1 MVQQLDALWM
11 GVPVITLPGI
21 EMKTRISLSSIMSAG
36 CPEFV
41 ATSDEEY
48 VNIARQIGLKFRKEP
63 ELKYHLHCKVKDSK
77 LLDSDDLA
85 KSMVEFFKNAIQ
97 TNE

>member
-1 MVQQLDALWM
+1 M
-11 GVPVITLPGI
+11 PVITLPGI

-48 VNIARQIGLKFRKEP
+48 VNARQIGLKFRKEL
-63 ELKYHLHCKVKDSK
+63 ELKYHLHCKVKI
-77 LLDSDDLA
+77 
-85 KSMVEFFKNAIQ
+85 VNY
-97 TNE
+97 